1 MMNNDSKNIIKLLR
15 EGDNST
21 LQKIYIDNRENFIK
35 FAKKYNVER
44 YRAVDIYQDSIIIL
58 RKNAMNGRINNLKSS
73 ISTYLFAIGKYKIF
87 QNHRNL
93 SKLKIDNEI
102 ELEEEKSFINVNL
115 TETKL
120 TNQQQL
126 LKKYLPKLGK
136 RCKDILTLY
145 YYEGFTLDEIVD
157 ILGYSDKKVLKSQKS
172 RCLKQIKEMVNKKL

>member
-93 SKLKIDNEI
+93 SKLKIDN
-102 ELEEEKSFINVNL
+102 
-115 TETKL
+115 
-120 TNQQQL
+120 
-126 LKKYLPKLGK
+126 
-136 RCKDILTLY
+136 
-145 YYEGFTLDEIVD
+145 
-157 ILGYSDKKVLKSQKS
+157 
-172 RCLKQIKEMVNKKL
+172 